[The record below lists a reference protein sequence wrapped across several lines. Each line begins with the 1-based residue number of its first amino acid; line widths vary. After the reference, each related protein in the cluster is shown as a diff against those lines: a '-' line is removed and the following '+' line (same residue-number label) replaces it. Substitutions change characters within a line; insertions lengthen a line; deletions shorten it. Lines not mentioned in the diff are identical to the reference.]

1 MAEIDEYGCKL
12 KLFSTTFESGGD
24 VSWVWRAMRSLI
36 TFAFFVLAAVVEV
49 PTFAAEHTVEVYKQP
64 GRFAGWPA
72 NHGIWSWG
80 DEIVVGFES
89 GHFHLRRPGEHE
101 HSIDYKEPAQ
111 HLLAR
116 SLDGGET
123 WHIEKPLSLFA
134 PPGTKV
140 AGVPTEA
147 GGKPVVNCLGGFEF
161 TSPDFM
167 ITFRMADIDVGP
179 SRFYCSHNRGK
190 TWEGP
195 FRVPSFGQKGI
206 AARTDYLVDGQSNL
220 TAFLTAAK
228 SNGHEGHVICI
239 RTRDGGRTW
248 SFVSYVTPEPEGREY
263 AIMPSSVRLPSQA
276 IITAVRCQNWID
288 LYRSDDDAKTWAYVG
303 RPAPDTENPPSLLR
317 LRDGRLALTYGRRS
331 APFGI
336 RARISSDDGK
346 TWGEEIVLRNDGGSW
361 DLGYTRSVQRPDG
374 KIVTVHYF
382 NDSPEHERQIA
393 ATIWDPGLAK
403 SKADGMERKVA
414 K

>member
-123 WHIEKPLSLFA
+123 WHIEKPLSLLA

-147 GGKPVVNCLGGFEF
+147 GGKPVVNCLGGFDF

-179 SRFYCSHNRGK
+179 SRFYCSLNRGK
-190 TWEGP
+190 SWEGP

-206 AARTDYLVDGQSNL
+206 AARTDYLVDGRVRSHSVPHCG
-220 TAFLTAAK
+220 K
-228 SNGHEGHVICI
+228 VEW
-239 RTRDGGRTW
+239 TRRA
-248 SFVSYVTPEPEGREY
+248 R
-263 AIMPSSVRLPSQA
+263 
-276 IITAVRCQNWID
+276 D
-288 LYRSDDDAKTWAYVG
+288 LYSD
-303 RPAPDTENPPSLLR
+303 S
-317 LRDGRLALTYGRRS
+317 GRREDLELRFLRH
-331 APFGI
+331 AGAGGPGI
-336 RARISSDDGK
+336 RDHAVLGAAALSSHHHVESRRPFACHVERCTFQRDAAPASACPRQTAG
-346 TWGEEIVLRNDGGSW
+346 
-361 DLGYTRSVQRPDG
+361 RS
-374 KIVTVHYF
+374 
-382 NDSPEHERQIA
+382 A
-393 ATIWDPGLAK
+393 
-403 SKADGMERKVA
+403 
-414 K
+414 